1 MISFAMISTIRTNDR
16 NFKLRIMEIE
26 KGNTQS
32 AQEDIYCTD
41 LKDIH
46 IDKE

>member
-1 MISFAMISTIRTNDR
+1 
-16 NFKLRIMEIE
+16 MEIE

-46 IDKE
+46 IDKEIS

>member
-1 MISFAMISTIRTNDR
+1 
-16 NFKLRIMEIE
+16 MEIE

-46 IDKE
+46 IDLNSATLL